1 MGISPRSTAMVALTA
16 LDVVGGQAALGGPAA
31 SSRDLIAAV
40 RRGFPVRTIEHV
52 IESGRMTLAEID
64 ELVLPRKTLSHR
76 RKIGTLTTEQSDRLM
91 RAARVIAEAEV
102 TFGSQD
108 KAGRWLRRPTSAL
121 DGEKP
126 LALLDTGEGAA
137 QVEALLGRIAHG
149 IAA

>member
-1 MGISPRSTAMVALTA
+1 MVALTA
-16 LDVVGGQAALGGPAA
+16 LDIVGGQAALGRPAS

-40 RRGFPVRTIEHV
+40 RNGFPIRTIEHV

-108 KAGRWLRRPTSAL
+108 KAASWLRRPTTAL

>member
-1 MGISPRSTAMVALTA
+1 MAGVTA
-16 LDVVGGQAALGGPAA
+16 LDVVGGQAALGRPAA
-31 SSRDLIAAV
+31 NSRELIAAV
-40 RRGFPVRTIEHV
+40 RHGFPVRTIEHV

-91 RAARVIAEAEV
+91 RAARVIAEAEA
-102 TFGSQD
+102 TFGSQE
-108 KAGRWLRRPTSAL
+108 KAAAWLRRPTTAL

>member
-1 MGISPRSTAMVALTA
+1 MVALTA

-52 IESGRMTLAEID
+52 IESGRMTLTEID

-126 LALLDTGEGAA
+126 LALLDTSEGAA

>member
-1 MGISPRSTAMVALTA
+1 MASVTA
-16 LDVVGGQAALGGPAA
+16 LDVVGGQAALGRPAA
-31 SSRDLIAAV
+31 NSRELIAAV
-40 RRGFPVRTIEHV
+40 RHGFPVRTIEHV

-64 ELVLPRKTLSHR
+64 ELVLPRKTLSHS

-102 TFGSQD
+102 TFGSQE
-108 KAGRWLRRPTSAL
+108 KAAAWLRRPTTAL

>member
-1 MGISPRSTAMVALTA
+1 MVALTA